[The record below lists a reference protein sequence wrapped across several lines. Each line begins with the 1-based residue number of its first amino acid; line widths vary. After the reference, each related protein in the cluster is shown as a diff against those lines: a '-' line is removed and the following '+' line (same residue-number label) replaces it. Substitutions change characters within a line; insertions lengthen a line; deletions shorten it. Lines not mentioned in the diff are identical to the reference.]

1 VGVKKSYKSLAE
13 INQKAYEAAKNIR
26 LLGHLSWP
34 AAVEEQLIA
43 ALEKNQ
49 KDLPEIQ
56 YPPFKY
62 SGEKEYLTTL
72 SRSFTPSDPME
83 QFTHKTILSYLDT
96 IALNEAVGTPKFQ
109 EHSIRVFGT
118 PGDPLPNSAVTNT
131 EAAQQIVTLS
141 EEFNSS
147 YIQEPEVCYTAEAI
161 KDYLEDKIRHVFGSN
176 GPSVV
181 IVPELSAKATATA
194 KRIKVRSGTHFTE
207 YDFDQLLNH
216 EVLTHSLTALNGQNQ
231 KILKV
236 MGCNSLRALKT
247 QEGLATFAEVIT
259 GSIDIHRLK
268 RVSLRI
274 LAIDMALNG
283 ASFREVYKFMRSKGQ
298 NPHESYNSTQRI
310 FRGGF
315 PDQNIIFTKDC
326 IYLDGLM
333 NVHTLFRWAMKHNK
347 MDLCHLLLCGRMA
360 IEDVHEMLEFY
371 EHQWIT
377 PPQFLPAWYR
387 KIGGL
392 AGTLTFSLLANLV
405 SINRPQSS
413 SKLAA

>member
-1 VGVKKSYKSLAE
+1 MKKSYKSLAE
-13 INQKAYEAAKNIR
+13 INQKAYEAAKNVR

-34 AAVEEQLIA
+34 TAVEKELIL

-49 KDLPEIQ
+49 KTLPKVE
-56 YPPFKY
+56 YPPFQY
-62 SGEKEYLTTL
+62 SAEREYLTTL
-72 SRSFTPSDPME
+72 SRSFTPEDPME
-83 QFTHKTILSYLDT
+83 QFTYQSILSYLDT
-96 IALNEAVGTPKFQ
+96 IALNEAVGTPLFQ
-109 EHSIRVFGT
+109 EHSVRIFGT
-118 PGDPLPNSAVTNT
+118 PGDPLPNSNVSNI
-131 EAAQQIVTLS
+131 EAARQIVSLS
-141 EEFNSS
+141 EDFNAS

-161 KDYLEDKIRHVFGSN
+161 KEYLEKNIRQVFGEN

-181 IVPELSAKATATA
+181 IVPELSAKATATS
-194 KRIKVRSGTHFTE
+194 KRIKVRAGTHFTE

-236 MGCNSLRALKT
+236 MGCNSLRSLKT

-283 ASFREVYKFMRSKGQ
+283 ASFRDIYQYMRSKGQ
-298 NPHESYNSTQRI
+298 GPQESYNSTQRI

-315 PDQNIIFTKDC
+315 PDQNIVFTKDC

-360 IEDVHEMLEFY
+360 VEDVYDLAEFY
-371 EHQWIT
+371 EQKWIT

-405 SINRPQSS
+405 QINRPQSS